1 MRASSA
7 TTTGYLRNWRAFPL
21 PCDAL
26 LQTQA
31 SSCAI
36 SQVCGHLWGVRSTI
50 FQHFH
55 AAHAINALSEPTFQ
69 ATCTQLTRASALPI
83 AFRVPG
89 RAVHQRPR
97 QLNGLNA
104 NEDSK
109 HKLITLPRRDQA
121 YVGCPPLPAHCA
133 SAARA
138 HRASGPGPAQGI
150 IWYCS
155 GTRNRAVSA
164 PREPWHLP
172 MTDAE
177 IVPDACA
184 G

>member
-1 MRASSA
+1 MGCALDHS
-7 TTTGYLRNWRAFPL
+7 
-21 PCDAL
+21 CDPSL
-26 LQTQA
+26 
-31 SSCAI
+31 SEPFS
-36 SQVCGHLWGVRSTI
+36 
-50 FQHFH
+50 
-55 AAHAINALSEPTFQ
+55 AAHAINALPEPTFQ

-138 HRASGPGPAQGI
+138 HRASGRGSAQGI
-150 IWYCS
+150 MACRRKTTVKHEQNISKTCS
-155 GTRNRAVSA
+155 YSRRSRTRCSIISTPSVFLKIVS
-164 PREPWHLP
+164 L
-172 MTDAE
+172 
-177 IVPDACA
+177 
-184 G
+184 